1 MCHYKKINTDH
12 NYNNAYLTIEIY
24 TFVNLIKEQ
33 WLGRSTCTSESGLIK
48 MQQEWNIEHVSYYP
62 ALFQTDHQV

>member
-48 MQQEWNIEHVSYYP
+48 MQQE
-62 ALFQTDHQV
+62 